1 MISGLGRGKYV
12 VGDLVYMRDSTKKK
26 GQSPKPPG
34 TLERPLCDICQLCA
48 QYFMRFRGLR
58 QKRIMHHDR
67 LKPYDCEVIPA
78 GVRRQRSEILQKSK
92 DTPDNPIM
100 QEPLHEPEPPASQ
113 GSSETESIYSDQ
125 EPQKNQDKERK
136 RQPAA
141 RRRRKKT
148 WTWTDVRH
156 RRTRDNS
163 REHIK
168 EEKFGS
174 RARYNS

>member
-1 MISGLGRGKYV
+1 M
-12 VGDLVYMRDSTKKK
+12 YMRDSTKKK
-26 GQSPKPPG
+26 GQSPKLQAPWKGPFVISASCG
-34 TLERPLCDICQLCA
+34 PVLYEVQ
-48 QYFMRFRGLR
+48 GLR

-113 GSSETESIYSDQ
+113 GSSETERPGTSE
-125 EPQKNQDKERK
+125 EPGQGEKAAASSSSTQKE
-136 RQPAA
+136 
-141 RRRRKKT
+141 T

-156 RRTRDNS
+156 RRTRDNQ
-163 REHIK
+163 E
-168 EEKFGS
+168 
-174 RARYNS
+174 NT